1 MGNRTKYDTERVIHK
16 TLSVSMREDDLQ
28 KVNKQLHEI
37 VHFKNKK
44 WKEKAKKL
52 EGQAEIDGIAVQIK
66 PQKSYVSK
74 QHILKDLINQEWEN
88 TVGSARAIERE
99 IEINTS
105 MESMEFDNATIDNG
119 ELPDDFPY

>member
-37 VHFKNKK
+37 VHFKNKE
-44 WKEKAKKL
+44 WKEKAKRL
-52 EGQAEIDGIAVQIK
+52 EGQAQIDGIAVQIK

-74 QHILKDLINQEWEN
+74 QHILKDLINQEWQN
-88 TVGSARAIERE
+88 TVGNERAIERE
-99 IEINTS
+99 IEINT
-105 MESMEFDNATIDNG
+105 EPFIDHDDIQ
-119 ELPDDFPY
+119 DDFPY